1 MILFSIKIS
10 NQISKN
16 LKYKIFVVIHFF
28 RTFVGQYHLKNK
40 KMKKSTFI
48 FSLVIALATTLY
60 SCGQKA
66 KETTKTAEKSD
77 TTSIKAAYFGEK
89 ITEND
94 AIAAAELPKMLEKM
108 DSTNTKIKAKI
119 VQTCKKKG
127 CWMDVEFADGKTM
140 KITFKDYGFFVPK
153 EGMEGKEV
161 IMQGTAKKT
170 VTDVATL
177 KHYAEDA
184 KKSKAEIDAITKP
197 SEAIT
202 FEATGVIIKG

>member
-1 MILFSIKIS
+1 
-10 NQISKN
+10 
-16 LKYKIFVVIHFF
+16 
-28 RTFVGQYHLKNK
+28 
-40 KMKKSTFI
+40 MKKSNI
-48 FSLVIALATTLY
+48 VFSIIVALATTLY
-60 SCGQKA
+60 SCGQATKDNT
-66 KETTKTAEKSD
+66 KVEKTAETATKV
-77 TTSIKAAYFGEK
+77 AFFGEK

-161 IMQGTAKKT
+161 IMQGMAKKT
-170 VTDVATL
+170 ITDVATL

-184 KKSKAEIDAITKP
+184 KKTKAEIDAITKP
-197 SEAIT
+197 KEAIT

>member
-1 MILFSIKIS
+1 
-10 NQISKN
+10 
-16 LKYKIFVVIHFF
+16 
-28 RTFVGQYHLKNK
+28 
-40 KMKKSTFI
+40 MKKSSI
-48 FSLVIALATTLY
+48 VFSIIVAVATTLY
-60 SCGQKA
+60 SCGEKV
-66 KETTKTAEKSD
+66 KDTTKDVAKTAQTVSKD
-77 TTSIKAAYFGEK
+77 AFFGDK

-94 AIAAAELPKMLEKM
+94 AIAASELPKILEKM

-170 VTDVATL
+170 ITTVETL

-184 KKSKAEIDAITKP
+184 KQTKAEIDAITKP
-197 SEAIT
+197 KEAIT